1 MLNLRKSLR
10 LGRRDDRPDEADR
23 NRLRKLKQ
31 QQQLRDA
38 PVIETDP
45 TIENLGLNPET
56 DE

>member
-10 LGRRDDRPDEADR
+10 LGRRADPDEDAR
-23 NRLRKLKQ
+23 NRIKQLKQ

-38 PVIETDP
+38 PTIETDP
-45 TIENLGLNPET
+45 TLENLGLKPED